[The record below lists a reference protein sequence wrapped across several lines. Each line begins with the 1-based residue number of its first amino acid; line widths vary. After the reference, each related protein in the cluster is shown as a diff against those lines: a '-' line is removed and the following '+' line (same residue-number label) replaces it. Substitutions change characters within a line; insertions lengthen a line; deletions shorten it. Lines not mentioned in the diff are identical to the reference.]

1 MSLPLHLSNNE
12 CIELQLAFSDIEDA
26 IKAGEYQ
33 KAMSLCNVWYE
44 ECRYSKI
51 IDAYEL
57 TSDE

>member
-12 CIELQLAFSDIEDA
+12 CIELQLAFSDIEEA

-51 IDAYEL
+51 IDTYEL

>member
-1 MSLPLHLSNNE
+1 MSKPLNLANNE
-12 CIELQLAFSDIEDA
+12 CIELQLAFTDIETA

-33 KAMSLCNVWYE
+33 KAISLCHVWYE

-51 IDAYEL
+51 IDTYEL